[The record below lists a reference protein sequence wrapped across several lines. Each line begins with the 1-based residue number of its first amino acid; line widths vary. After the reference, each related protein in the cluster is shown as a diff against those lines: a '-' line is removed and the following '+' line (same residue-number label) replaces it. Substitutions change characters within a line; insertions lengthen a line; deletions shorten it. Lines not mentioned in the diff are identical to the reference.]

1 MINSGISL
9 LNSKSVLYEMILPL
23 IHKAILSSTVLI
35 SKFILIAIS
44 TQAIAINLK
53 NLLGIIIYILTLL
66 NYGKIVE
73 YLVDNSYDRFTLS
86 ELSFISFE
94 LILLVFAIMII
105 QVLPWNN
112 ETFKNAELWSET
124 K

>member
-1 MINSGISL
+1 
-9 LNSKSVLYEMILPL
+9 MILPL